1 MADGGIIA
9 VGGLIASAAS
19 ALGTAVQAAAQSKVF
34 WDPQKEK
41 DDLSGNVE
49 EIIVDLKE
57 SVRKLGCI
65 RKDFENKVQRN
76 NMQAP
81 SEMYSEWVRLVV
93 EIDKKVEEK
102 RAQYDK
108 QSKEEAFF
116 RSSSYVDFREAF
128 KKMYK
133 KVKSLGEE
141 SNQLQHKMFVDLLP
155 KPVMHKEGP
164 YNNFV
169 AHEKQIKEILNLLE
183 SSKVKKIG
191 ILGTVGI
198 GKTTMM
204 RNLNNHEKVAKTFEM
219 VIWLEVS
226 TEGSRKNLTR
236 EHLLQT
242 IVTRLKL
249 NTGGSSNADEV
260 TSTNAHGVAERIS
273 MKLQGKKF
281 LLLLDD
287 VKECLN
293 LTEIGIPE
301 SNNGSKIVLTTRL
314 RRVCRK
320 MVEQIIKVTYL
331 SLDEAWK
338 MFQDV
343 LKSSGVLG
351 DPEIKKIA
359 RRVCNECCGLPL
371 LIQKVASTFKFK
383 DNRTAWSDGLN
394 NWRKWP
400 EKDREGIKEMYNLL
414 KFCYDDLDDEQRQK
428 CFLYGALYPE
438 GSWINADYL
447 LECWVA
453 ENLLG
458 NDDSITMESLK
469 CGHHVLSHLKYVSLL
484 ENGEGENQVTMHK
497 FIRHLALYIAED
509 VPDCNYLVETSKG
522 LRQPPKVE
530 SWTEK
535 KRISFGDNKLEQL
548 PASPNC
554 SKLSTL
560 FLQKNLSLEEIPPTF
575 FENMTKLRVLDVSHT
590 GIEGL
595 PSSLTFSK
603 GLKVLYLNN
612 CTNLVELPSHIVAAL
627 EHLEALDIVGSG
639 INNIPPHM
647 ENLTKLRRLRVSFST
662 SKNENATQE
671 VNFNYEVISKLPI
684 LEELVINV
692 KSHEIWSDDVEE
704 NIMKEVATLK
714 EFKSLKF
721 FFPDKVVD
729 VIEVVGSQKYQN
741 LRIRVP
747 NATILLSFIERS
759 LWRNVRDIEN
769 FEFYIGSK
777 KPEHPQ
783 LPDFH
788 EHVRYV
794 KYCEIKGRNSPILKV
809 LAEAVA
815 FELVDNNKIKQL
827 SDSEL
832 TNMNGIQSCLIEGC
846 DAIETI
852 VGTSNSVVLPSLEH
866 LFIKNLPKLESILK
880 SPLQPGSLTKIK
892 TLVLSG
898 CQILVQVFPHG
909 SIQQLCEIE
918 CLGIEKCDEIKEIIS
933 ESDTRRNLPVL
944 PKLKKMFLQ
953 DMRNLSSICAIE
965 TLEWPSL
972 EELEIFNCPRLSKF
986 PFSEVNAKKLKR
998 MDVDI
1003 AWQDWWGSALRW

>member
-9 VGGLIASAAS
+9 VGGLIASSAS
-19 ALGTAVQAAAQSKVF
+19 ALGTSVQAAAQSKVF
-34 WDPQKEK
+34 WDPKKEK

-49 EIIVDLKE
+49 EIIVDLNE
-57 SVRKLGCI
+57 TVRKLGCI
-65 RKDFENKVQRN
+65 KKDFENKVKRN
-76 NMQAP
+76 NMKAP

-93 EIDKKVEEK
+93 EIGKKVEEK
-102 RAQYDK
+102 RTEYDK

-155 KPVMHKEGP
+155 KPIMNKDGP

-169 AHEKQIKEILNLLE
+169 THEKQIKEILDLLG
-183 SSKVKKIG
+183 SSKVKRIG

-204 RNLNNHEKVAKTFEM
+204 RNLNNHEKVAKTFEI
-219 VIWLEVS
+219 VIWLKVS
-226 TEGSRKNLTR
+226 TEGSKKNLTR
-236 EHLLQT
+236 KHLLQA
-242 IVTRLKL
+242 IVRRLKL
-249 NTGGSSNADEV
+249 NIGGSSNADEV
-260 TSTNAHGVAERIS
+260 TSTNVHGVAERIS
-273 MKLQGKKF
+273 MELQGKKF

-293 LTEIGIPE
+293 LTKIGIPE

-320 MVEQIIKVTYL
+320 MVEQIINVSYL
-331 SLDEAWK
+331 SLDESWK

-343 LKSSGVLG
+343 LKSSEVLG

-359 RRVCNECCGLPL
+359 RRVCNECSGLPL

-438 GSWINADYL
+438 GSGINADYL
-447 LECWVA
+447 LECWAA
-453 ENLLG
+453 ENFLG

-484 ENGEGENQVTMHK
+484 EEGESENQVTMHK

-509 VPDCNYLVETSKG
+509 VPDCNYMVETSKE

-530 SWTEK
+530 SWIEK
-535 KRISFGDNKLEQL
+535 TRISFGDNKLEQL
-548 PASPNC
+548 PASPSC

-560 FLQKNLSLEEIPPTF
+560 FLQKNSSLEEIPPTF
-575 FENMTKLRVLDVSHT
+575 FENMTELRVLDVSHT

-595 PSSLTFSK
+595 PSSLTASK

-612 CTNLVELPSHIVAAL
+612 CTNLVEFPSHIVAAL

-639 INNIPPHM
+639 INNILPHM

-662 SKNENATQE
+662 SRNENATQE
-671 VNFNYEVISKLPI
+671 VNFNYEAISKLSI

-692 KSHEIWSDDVEE
+692 KSREIWSDYVEE

-721 FFPDKVVD
+721 CFPDDKVVD
-729 VIEVVGSQKYQN
+729 VVEVIGSQKYQI
-741 LRIRVP
+741 LRIRAP
-747 NATILLSFIERS
+747 DATILLSFIERS
-759 LWRNVRDIEN
+759 LWRNVQDIEN

-777 KPEHPQ
+777 RSEHPQ

-788 EHVRYV
+788 EHVRCV
-794 KYCEIKGRNSPILKV
+794 KYCEVEGRNSPILKV
-809 LAEAVA
+809 LAQAVA
-815 FELVDNNKIKQL
+815 FELVGNNKINQL

-832 TNMNGIQSCLIEGC
+832 TNMNGIQSCLIEDC

-852 VGTSNSVVLPSLEH
+852 VGTSNSVLLPSLEH

-880 SPLQPGSLTKIK
+880 GPFQRGSLAKLT
-892 TLVLSG
+892 TLVLFG

-909 SIQQLCEIE
+909 SIQQLCEIQ
-918 CLGIEKCDEIKEIIS
+918 CLEIEKCDEIEEIIS
-933 ESDTRRNLPVL
+933 ESNTRGNLPIL
-944 PKLKKMFLQ
+944 PKLKKMILR

-972 EELEIFNCPRLSKF
+972 EELEIFKCPDLSKL
-986 PFSEVNAKKLKR
+986 PFSNAKKLER
-998 MDVDI
+998 IDI
-1003 AWQDWWGSALRW
+1003 A